1 MFNAIRKF
9 LKRLAWTVAILVVAA
24 LILAGLLAP
33 KLIINLGGCALIVG
47 CIFLLIFG
55 FSSTVESKDFMSMT
69 DPKQR
74 RRYRHNWF

>member
-9 LKRLAWTVAILVVAA
+9 LKRLAWTLAVLVFAG
-24 LILAGLLAP
+24 LILAGLLVP
-33 KLIINLGGCALIVG
+33 KLIVNLSGCALIVG

-55 FSSTVESKDFMSMT
+55 FSSSVESKDFMSMT

>member
-1 MFNAIRKF
+1 MFNAIRRL
-9 LKRLAWTVAILVVAA
+9 LKRLVWTVAILVVAA
-24 LILAGLLAP
+24 LILAGMLAP
-33 KLIINLGGCALIVG
+33 KLIVNLGGCALIVG